1 MSNSQTLRQPEPT
14 PLGEEIRRIR
24 ELKNMTL
31 REVEKITGI
40 SNAYLSQVETGKI
53 EKPSPNNLF
62 KLAEAYGVSYEQL
75 MEKAGF
81 IMRSEKSQPP
91 AHRSLVGAALST
103 IEDLTTE
110 EESALAEYLT
120 FIRSR
125 RGKGG

>member
-1 MSNSQTLRQPEPT
+1 MSDQLQIAPQDPA
-14 PLGEEIRRIR
+14 PLGEELRRIR
-24 ELKNMTL
+24 ELKGMTL

-40 SNAYLSQVETGKI
+40 SNAYISQVETGKI
-53 EKPSPNNLF
+53 EKPSPNNLY

-81 IMRSEKSQPP
+81 IMRSEKNQQSVTK
-91 AHRSLVGAALST
+91 SLVGAALST
-103 IEDLTTE
+103 IEDLTPE

-120 FIRSR
+120 FLRSR